1 MANKRAVRLNSYG
14 DISHCLKKIVNELR
28 RGEIKA
34 ADARAI
40 GYLLNVMLH
49 AMEGKELEKRMD
61 LIEQK
66 LDEKKSDEMEE
77 IAKELLAKYHKRNKS
92 DESD

>member
-49 AMEGKELEKRMD
+49 AMEGTMLEQRLD

-66 LDEKKSDEMEE
+66 LDEKKSDKMTET
-77 IAKELLAKYHKRNKS
+77 ARELLELCHE
-92 DESD
+92 DD